1 MKEATRLL
9 GADRV
14 LLVKR
19 GPKGCA
25 VSSAAGQHVVRLTV
39 IDDTD
44 FDIPK
49 GSDAEAI
56 AIMLG
61 WCAEHLYVSSRVF
74 NSTWSSYQL
83 YGLEAV
89 AIGFARFF
97 VTVFMANGITLTV
110 IAAWQALRGS

>member
-1 MKEATRLL
+1 MVEATRLL

-19 GPKGCA
+19 GLEGCA
-25 VSSAAGQHVVRLTV
+25 VSSAADKHLVRPTV

-44 FDIPK
+44 FDIPN

-56 AIMLG
+56 AIILG
-61 WCAEHLYVSSRVF
+61 WCAEHLSVPSRVF
-74 NSTWSSYQL
+74 NSTWRWHQL
-83 YGLEAV
+83 YSLEAV
-89 AIGFARFF
+89 AIGFARLF
-97 VTVFMANGITLTV
+97 VNVFMATGITLTV